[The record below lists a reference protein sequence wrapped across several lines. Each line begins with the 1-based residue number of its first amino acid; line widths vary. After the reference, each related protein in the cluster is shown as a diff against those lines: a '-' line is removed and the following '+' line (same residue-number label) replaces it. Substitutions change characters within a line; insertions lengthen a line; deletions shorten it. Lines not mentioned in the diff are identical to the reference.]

1 MGRSQKGKSKK
12 RPKSWHRGHVEA
24 RAFKKNELPDVGS
37 GADPTSGAPKPV
49 SNSKGV
55 KKR

>member
-37 GADPTSGAPKPV
+37 GADPTSGVPKPV